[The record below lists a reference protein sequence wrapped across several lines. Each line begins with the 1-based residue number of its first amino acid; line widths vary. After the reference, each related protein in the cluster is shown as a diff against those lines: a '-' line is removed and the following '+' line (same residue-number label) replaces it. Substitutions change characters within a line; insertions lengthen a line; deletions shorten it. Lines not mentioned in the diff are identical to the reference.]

1 MKRDTLARPAPAS
14 PASTRPARLRD
25 AAVVLPLLGLFAW
38 MPPLIGLFSAPL
50 HVFGVPLI
58 VAWMF
63 GVWLALI
70 LLALWFSR
78 KLAADDMPD
87 PDGDEPYVAHPRDA
101 SAEEP

>member
-1 MKRDTLARPAPAS
+1 MKRARLARPAPAS

-38 MPPLIGLFSAPL
+38 MPPLIGLFTVPL

-58 VAWMF
+58 VVWLF

-70 LLALWFSR
+70 VLAFWLSR
-78 KLAADDMPD
+78 RLAADDMAE
-87 PDGDEPYVAHPRDA
+87 PDGDAPATPARGA
-101 SAEEP
+101 PTQTR